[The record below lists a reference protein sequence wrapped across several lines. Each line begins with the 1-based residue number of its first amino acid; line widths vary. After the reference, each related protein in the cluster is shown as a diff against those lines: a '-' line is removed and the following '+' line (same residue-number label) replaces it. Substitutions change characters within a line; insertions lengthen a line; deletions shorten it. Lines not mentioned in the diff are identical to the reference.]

1 MCVFL
6 SVQTFQT
13 RKKWSYMIY
22 KGMTIFEIFN
32 YFVILNTMS
41 LLVLFIDIYFW
52 YVSFFQI
59 GLYVYL
65 LKNVHLFVVL
75 VMNELE
81 GNAFCSRLYLCVN
94 LDIEWTAMNKF
105 GQTSLHMKL
114 NEPMILLQYTMYLSS
129 QVMWIDKI
137 FNFEL
142 SKENNL
148 IQGNDLSK
156 RRIMQGTGLL
166 KFMIRRLDCFRCVTI
181 WNNYDLKF
189 KMV

>member
-1 MCVFL
+1 M
-6 SVQTFQT
+6 
-13 RKKWSYMIY
+13 
-22 KGMTIFEIFN
+22 
-32 YFVILNTMS
+32 
-41 LLVLFIDIYFW
+41 LVLFIDIYFW

-114 NEPMILLQYTMYLSS
+114 NEPLILLQYTMYLSS

-166 KFMIRRLDCFRCVTI
+166 KFMIRRLDCFRSVTI